1 MRKLVVL
8 LASAGLLLGL
18 TSSAQ
23 AGQFVTNTS
32 TIALALGG
40 LPGAPTSALPG
51 TESLVALNNGS
62 GGITGVGHNIL
73 ASATVWSTVNFGPG
87 TALFTGVPLISNLKI
102 TVKNQAGV
110 LQDGFLPGTASCVT
124 NKIGGGACVS
134 PTADG
139 QFGGVLKLSGQTV
152 IFAAGGGIKLPVPL
166 NKIGGLTGGGG
177 IGSTT
182 AVTLIGNNIT
192 AENGPFI
199 SGSWKITGVTSNIIT
214 IPARGNLQGVGFTL
228 QRTSCETA
236 MTPSTNGGYVS
247 ISMGAP
253 FENHTVTITGT
264 NNLASGGSS
273 QAGAVTVIAPLR
285 IATGVIAGNIP
296 GSGTLVFNFV
306 PEPGTVLLLVSGA
319 VGLAIIGRRRM
330 RK

>member
-8 LASAGLLLGL
+8 LATAGLLLGF
-18 TSSAQ
+18 TSSTQ
-23 AGQFVTNTS
+23 AGQFVPNTS
-32 TIALALGG
+32 TVALALGG
-40 LPGAPTSALPG
+40 LPGAPSSALPG

-62 GGITGVGHNIL
+62 GGNLTVGHNIL

-102 TVKNQAGV
+102 TVLNQNGF
-110 LQDGFLPGTASCVT
+110 LQDGFAGGTPATCIT
-124 NKIGGGACVS
+124 NKLGGGGCIAE
-134 PTADG
+134 T
-139 QFGGVLKLSGQTV
+139 FGGVLKLSGQTV
-152 IFAAGGGIKLPVPL
+152 IHAAGGGIKLPVPL
-166 NKIGGLTGGGG
+166 DKVGGLTPGGAL
-177 IGSTT
+177 GSTT

-199 SGSWKITGVTSNIIT
+199 TGSWKITGITSNIIT
-214 IPARGNLQGVGFTL
+214 VPARGNVQGVGFTL
-228 QRTSCETA
+228 QRTSSETA

-247 ISMGAP
+247 IDMGAP

-264 NNLASGGSS
+264 NNLASGASS
-273 QAGAVTVIAPLR
+273 LAGAVTVIAPIR
-285 IATGVIAGNIP
+285 VATGIIAGNIP

-306 PEPGTVLLLVSGA
+306 PEPGSVLLLVSGA